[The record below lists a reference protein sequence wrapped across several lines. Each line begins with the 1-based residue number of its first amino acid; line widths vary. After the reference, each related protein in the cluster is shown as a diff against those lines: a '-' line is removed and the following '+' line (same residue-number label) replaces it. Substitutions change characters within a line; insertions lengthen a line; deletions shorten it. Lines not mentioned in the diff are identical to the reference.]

1 MVTKKARKRDGSTAR
16 KPSLFQTLAAA
27 LAGLVA
33 VKIITY
39 VVVTLWRLATR
50 EDPPDLEEETSFAKK
65 AIWIALI
72 AAATGTARQLAR
84 DWVKPPSPGA
94 A

>member
-1 MVTKKARKRDGSTAR
+1 MVRKKTREPDGASAR
-16 KPSLFQTLAAA
+16 KPSLFQTIAAA
-27 LAGLVA
+27 LAGLIA
-33 VKIITY
+33 VKVITY

-65 AIWIALI
+65 AIWIAVV

-84 DWVKPPSPGA
+84 DWVKPPSSGA
-94 A
+94 P